1 MHEEENKMCK
11 GEINRGLRRVNPRQK
26 KRRRKTKRLK
36 KEKTLQIVLRARKCK
51 REKIKCVKGERKDYR
66 SKYKFRVPRR
76 KRQRL
81 RERNKRC
88 R

>member
-1 MHEEENKMCK
+1 M
-11 GEINRGLRRVNPRQK
+11 
-26 KRRRKTKRLK
+26 
-36 KEKTLQIVLRARKCK
+36 QIVLRARKCK
-51 REKIKCVKGERKDYR
+51 REQIKCVKGERKVYG
-66 SKYKFRVPRR
+66 SKYKFRLTRR